1 VCSGC
6 GRGAD
11 DQLVVPRRGRGRA
24 GGADAKHEAT
34 QSGRESRVS
43 ATSDDESLT
52 RTCMPAPTDADCNMG
67 GKLSLMFVS
76 PRSSRLGV
84 KRCRNAAD

>member
-1 VCSGC
+1 VRC
-6 GRGAD
+6 GGGAD
-11 DQLVVPRRGRGRA
+11 DQLVVPPRGRGRA
-24 GGADAKHEAT
+24 GADAKHEAT

-52 RTCMPAPTDADCNMG
+52 RTCMPPPTDADCNMG

-84 KRCRNAAD
+84 KRCRSAAD